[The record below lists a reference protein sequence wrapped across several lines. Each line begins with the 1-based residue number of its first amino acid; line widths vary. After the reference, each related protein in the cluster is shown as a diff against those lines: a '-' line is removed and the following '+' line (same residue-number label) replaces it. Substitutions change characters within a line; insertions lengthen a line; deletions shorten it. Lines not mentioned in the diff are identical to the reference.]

1 VSRLPVPRTGAGS
14 REVAAGLQSRIR
26 GMESTRLGLET
37 RPAAAGFE
45 GLLPGGALRP
55 GAVYAVDSSISLL
68 LALLAGPSVA
78 GSWCGII
85 GLPDLGPEAAT
96 SLGIDLARL
105 VLVPAPGDHW
115 LTVTAA
121 LADVLPVV
129 AVRPPRRVSETEASR
144 LGARLRQRGCT
155 LLVAGEWPQAEAR
168 LSLRTNT
175 WSGLGFGHGHL
186 TGRDVLVAASA
197 RSGFPRTA
205 RMSLAG
211 LPSEAPANQDSRL
224 DVQLPAL
231 RYGEAV

>member
-1 VSRLPVPRTGAGS
+1 M
-14 REVAAGLQSRIR
+14 QSRIR
-26 GMESTRLGLET
+26 GMESNRRGLED
-37 RPAAAGFE
+37 RPAAAGFA

-55 GAVYAVDSSISLL
+55 GSVYTVDGSVSLV
-68 LALLAGPSVA
+68 LALLAGPSRA

-85 GLPDLGPEAAT
+85 GLPDLGPEAAA

-105 VLVPAPGDHW
+105 VLVPTPGDQW

-129 AVRPPRRVSETEASR
+129 AVRPARRVSETEASR

-155 LLVAGEWPQAEAR
+155 LLVAGEWPLAEAR

-175 WSGLGFGHGHL
+175 WTGLGFGHGHL
-186 TGRDVLVAASA
+186 TGREALVAASV
-197 RSGFPRTA
+197 RSGSPRTA

-211 LPSEAPANQDSRL
+211 RPPEAPGAPTSRPDLPLTAQLYSEA
-224 DVQLPAL
+224 V
-231 RYGEAV
+231 